1 MIFKIKT
8 SKNTD
13 EILKSLKDKTYITPN
28 LLMRLAIAKSIRIP
42 EEKNIIEDFYY
53 AIDSNGFEI
62 NRHTLTGSYD
72 IIYKCLMEQCCNNHL
87 SDEEYFPIHI
97 KFHIERGTKL
107 LEKDYELAQNTESF
121 IKNLARDY

>member
-42 EEKNIIEDFYY
+42 EEKNNIEDFYY
-53 AIDSNGFEI
+53 ATDSNGFEI

-72 IIYKCLMEQCCNNHL
+72 SIYKCLMEQCCNNHL